1 MILLLI
7 LPLIFS
13 AIMGIFRNIFLSKLL
28 TLIFSFYFI
37 FYVIYS
43 LFHTCQHFTP
53 YFEMNAL
60 SCFFLFIEALLVLV
74 VTLYQLAYFKG
85 ESNIGD
91 RFNRYCI
98 FYLLFIFSMSGFIL
112 TTNFGFMWIFLE
124 ASTLSSTFLVD
135 YRSTKGST
143 IAAWRYVFIC
153 TIGVAFAFI
162 GIIMLSKGSAP
173 FGGTLFVSDLI
184 AHAQAINPLYLK
196 MAFAFIILGMG
207 TKVGLAP
214 MHAWLP
220 SAHSEGP
227 SPVSALLSGT
237 LLNVALLGIIQAY
250 RILESAHL
258 AAFCQDLFMIFGLLS
273 LLFSASYM
281 LNCTNYKKM
290 LAYSSIENMGIIAI
304 GLSLG
309 PIGYLAVII
318 HIVGHSL
325 SKASLFLTSGV
336 IEKMYHT
343 KRIEGVKGL
352 AVRSPLVAFVWILSF
367 LSLIGLPPFPIF
379 FSELL
384 LIYAMIQSGHYILL
398 CVFIILITLIIY
410 GMGSSVF
417 SMSFGKATHTKF
429 IFKNSSLLLAGQLG
443 LLLIM
448 VVIAFYIP
456 SAIHTLISNAVS
468 IL

>member
-1 MILLLI
+1 MIIVLL

-13 AIMGIFRNIFLSKLL
+13 LLMVIFKNIKLSKLL
-28 TLIFSFYFI
+28 TLIFALYFFI
-37 FYVIYS
+37 FALYS
-43 LFHTCQHFTP
+43 LFNTGQQFTP

-60 SCFFLFIEALLVLV
+60 SCYFLLIEAILVLC
-74 VTLYQLAYFKG
+74 VTVYQIGYFNDSSKM
-85 ESNIGD
+85 SI
-91 RFNRYCI
+91 RFNRYLI
-98 FYLLFIFSMSGFIL
+98 FYLLFIFSMAGFIL
-112 TTNFGFMWIFLE
+112 TTNFGLMWIFLE

-135 YRSTKGST
+135 FRSTKGST

-184 AHAQAINPLYLK
+184 AHAKLINPLYLK
-196 MAFAFIILGMG
+196 LAFAFIILGMG
-207 TKVGLAP
+207 TKMGLAP

-237 LLNVALLGIIQAY
+237 LLNVALLGIIQVY
-250 RILESAHL
+250 RILESANL
-258 AAFCQDLFMIFGLLS
+258 IIFCQEIFLIFGMLS

-281 LNCTNYKKM
+281 LSCTNYKKM

-309 PIGYLAVII
+309 PLGYLAIII
-318 HIVGHSL
+318 HIVGHSC
-325 SKASLFLTSGV
+325 SKGALFLTSGV

-352 AVRSPLVAFVWILSF
+352 VAHSPIVGIVWLLSF

-384 LIYAMIQSGHYILL
+384 LVIAMIQTGH
-398 CVFIILITLIIY
+398 FIVLGIFLILITLIIY
-410 GMGSSVF
+410 GMGKSVF
-417 SMSFGKATHTKF
+417 SMSFGKSTHSITVV
-429 IFKNSSLLLAGQLG
+429 KNLRLLMYGQIV
-443 LLLIM
+443 LLILM
-448 VVIAFYIP
+448 ASLAFYLP
-456 SAIHTLISNAVS
+456 EPIHQLMSNAVS